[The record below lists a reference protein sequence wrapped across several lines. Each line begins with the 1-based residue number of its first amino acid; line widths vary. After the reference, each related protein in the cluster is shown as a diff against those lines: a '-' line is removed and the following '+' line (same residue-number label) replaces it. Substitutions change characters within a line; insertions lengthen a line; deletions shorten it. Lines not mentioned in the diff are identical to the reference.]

1 MAEFSIG
8 EVAKR
13 AGIAASAIRFYES
26 VGLIPRTPRRGGRRV
41 YNPSILDRLALIE
54 LSKSAGFTIAEI
66 KKLLGAFRS
75 NTPPGV
81 RWRTLARDKR
91 VELEQRIAEAEQM
104 KRVLEILV
112 ACECPTLDDCTRGM
126 RA

>member
-26 VGLIPRTPRRGGRRV
+26 EGLIPRAPRRSGRRV
-41 YNPSILDRLALIE
+41 YDPSILDRLALIE
-54 LSKSAGFTIAEI
+54 LSKAAGFTIAEI

-75 NTPPGV
+75 KTPPGV

-112 ACECPTLDDCTRGM
+112 ACKCPTLDDCARGM